1 MLSLKDKKNNY
12 LNVHLNRKLD
22 NTIEIIH
29 VRKNQELKKLNFS
42 MNYLKINR
50 SKEIKKANKKF
61 NSRKINKY
69 VLLNQKLLK
78 KKYSN
83 P

>member
-1 MLSLKDKKNNY
+1 
-12 LNVHLNRKLD
+12 
-22 NTIEIIH
+22 
-29 VRKNQELKKLNFS
+29 

-50 SKEIKKANKKF
+50 GKEIKKANKKF